1 MLDWL
6 AIWGIS
12 SAGGYLAKEV
22 IGPLA
27 KEALEDY
34 TKDFFKESIKD
45 YTGLS
50 DQNIQKKLLGKA
62 LKEFVALV
70 EEELEDA
77 DLSKQDVKQYTKPLK
92 QYIKDKSIKA
102 ILGSAFKYG
111 CKRIDTEKLA
121 QTWIELNL
129 LELPEGF
136 DWHYIGKQYVKEVR
150 TIIRESD
157 DLRPIRDS
165 QTLEAIAENTKPGII
180 PDFDLREYQE
190 ALLESYGN
198 VKLDSLDTSG
208 CAYNELKL
216 WKIFIPQNVR
226 EVHDLMPE
234 AIHELPK
241 DDSQK
246 LRESGQLQ
254 REIDKDELK
263 RAKERYYQQ
272 PIKSVLDV
280 IEDSQSYRY
289 LVVLGDPGSGKS
301 TLLQYLALEWAKTDL
316 TTDSSLSIPLLIELR
331 TYIRNC
337 DSGQCNNFLEF
348 CHQSSGAICHLNQH
362 HLDQELKD
370 GKVLVMFDGLDEV
383 FDPEKRIDVI
393 TEIHRFTNRYPKVR
407 VIVTSRVIGYKP
419 QRLRDAEFRH
429 VMLQDLESEQIQN
442 FIEKWHKLNFTDQAD
457 KVRKQDRLQK
467 AIETSYRI
475 RELAQNPLL
484 LTMMAILNRN
494 QDLPRDRSELYNQ
507 SSRLLLH
514 QWDVER
520 ALQEDHRVDPKIID
534 DEYKQHILRKVAYF
548 MQGNQAGLAGNL
560 ISGEDLER
568 IIKEE
573 LKLRDVNDP
582 RAVAK
587 VMINQLRTRNFIL
600 CFMGADYYAFVHR
613 TFLEY
618 FCAWEFVR
626 KFEKTQDISL
636 EHLKKQVFGQHWR
649 DEYWHEVLKLIVGMI
664 DSKKAGEIIEY
675 LMAQDGE
682 ADEFDNLFLAAGCL
696 SEVRN
701 RYQIKSTDSELLNR
715 FKDLIHD
722 TIKYDYQK
730 YLFDPDLIYGIS
742 IPAVVA
748 VATHWQDHPDTLRLL
763 QELARCDTDWLVR
776 CKAIVKLAQGWQDNR
791 DTLRLLQE
799 SARCDQHWYVR
810 LTAIEQLA
818 QGWHDREAWPTANQ
832 PWLWEFLCDRTL
844 HDPYDANE
852 EDKKLGL
859 ILRIKG
865 NPRQVAL
872 NAILEYYPNHPDTLA
887 LLKKLARS
895 DNDWKVR
902 RTAICQLA
910 KGYQDHPDTLPLLK
924 KLARSDNDWKVRA
937 TAIEQLAKGYKD
949 HPDTLPLLKKLARSD
964 KDSSV
969 RVTAIEQLAQG
980 YKDHRDTLA
989 LLQKWARSDNDSS
1002 VRFTAI
1008 KQLAQGYKNHRDTL
1022 PLLQESARSDSD
1034 SWVRGKAIE
1043 QLAQGY
1049 QDHPDTL
1056 AILQESARSDTDS
1069 DVRGEAIEQLAKGY
1083 QDHPDTLA
1091 ILQESARSD
1100 SDSDVRG
1107 TAIKQ
1112 LAKGYQDDPDT
1123 LPLLQQSAR
1132 SDTDSDVRGK
1142 AIQQL
1147 AQGYQDHPDTLPLLQ
1162 EYARSDKDSDVRV
1175 TAIKQLAEG
1184 YKDHQDTLPL
1194 LQESARSDK
1203 DSDVRVTAIE
1213 QLAEGYQDHPD
1224 TLPILQE
1231 SARSDTDSDVRGKAI
1246 QQLAQAWHDQPWLSQ
1261 FLCDRTLHDPFDP
1274 DKDRDYERD
1283 DENYNPRQIALQAIL
1298 KYYPN
1303 HSQSRSL
1310 LQDRAKHDPDP
1321 KLRKFAQKNLE

>member
-6 AIWGIS
+6 AVWGLS

-34 TKDFFKESIKD
+34 TKEFFKESIKE

-50 DQNIQKKLLGKA
+50 DQNTQKKLFGKA

-92 QYIKDKSIKA
+92 QYIKNQYIKA

-111 CKRIDTEKLA
+111 CKRIDTEKLDK
-121 QTWIELNL
+121 TWIELDL
-129 LELPEGF
+129 LPLPEGF
-136 DWHYIGKQYVKEVR
+136 DWHYIGKRYVKEVK

-165 QTLEAIAENTKPGII
+165 QTLEAIAENTKVGIT

-190 ALLESYGN
+190 ALIESYGN

-241 DDSQK
+241 DYYQK
-246 LRESGQLQ
+246 LRESGQLAQ
-254 REIDKDELK
+254 EIDQEELQ

-280 IEDSQSYRY
+280 IEDSQGYRY
-289 LVVLGDPGSGKS
+289 VVVLGDPGSGKS
-301 TLLQYLALEWAKTDL
+301 TLLQYLGLEWARTDL
-316 TTDSSLSIPLLIELR
+316 TTDSSLLIPLLIELR
-331 TYIRNC
+331 TYIRNR

-370 GKVLVMFDGLDEV
+370 GKALVMFDGLDEV
-383 FDPEKRIDVI
+383 FEPGKREDVI
-393 TEIHRFTNRYPKVR
+393 TDIHRFTNTYPKVR

-429 VMLQDLESEQIQN
+429 LMLQDLKSEQIQT
-442 FIEKWHKLNFTDQAD
+442 FIYQWHELTFTDQAD
-457 KVRKQDRLQK
+457 KVRKRERLQK
-467 AIETSYRI
+467 AIETSSPI
-475 RELAQNPLL
+475 RQLAQNPLL

-494 QDLPRDRSELYNQ
+494 QELPRDRSELYNQ

-520 ALQEDHRVDPKIID
+520 ALIEDNRLDPKTID
-534 DEYKQHILRKVAYF
+534 YQDKQQMLGKVAYF

-626 KFEKTQDISL
+626 KFEKKQEISL
-636 EHLKKQVFGQHWR
+636 EQLKTEVFGKHWR
-649 DEYWHEVLKLIVGMI
+649 DESWHEVLRLIVGMI
-664 DSKKAGEIIEY
+664 DSKKAGKIIED

-682 ADEFDNLFLAAGCL
+682 ADEFGNLFLAANCL

-701 RYQIKSTDSELLNR
+701 RYEIKSTDTELLNCL
-715 FKDLIHD
+715 KDLIY
-722 TIKYDYQK
+722 YDHNYDSK
-730 YLFDPDLIYGIS
+730 KSRYLTGLVSYIRRQ
-742 IPAVVA
+742 AVVA
-748 VATHWQDHPDTLRLL
+748 VATHWQKHRDTLALL
-763 QELARCDTDWLVR
+763 QEWARCDTDSDVR
-776 CKAIVKLAQGWQDNR
+776 GEAIEQLAQGYKDHR
-791 DTLRLLQE
+791 DTLALLQE
-799 SARCDQHWYVR
+799 WARCDTDSDVRGEAIEQLAQGYKDHRDTLALLQQSARCDTHWWVR
-810 LTAIEQLA
+810 VTAIEQLA
-818 QGWHDREAWPTANQ
+818 Q
-832 PWLWEFLCDRTL
+832 
-844 HDPYDANE
+844 
-852 EDKKLGL
+852 
-859 ILRIKG
+859 
-865 NPRQVAL
+865 
-872 NAILEYYPNHPDTLA
+872 
-887 LLKKLARS
+887 
-895 DNDWKVR
+895 
-902 RTAICQLA
+902 
-910 KGYQDHPDTLPLLK
+910 
-924 KLARSDNDWKVRA
+924 
-937 TAIEQLAKGYKD
+937 GYKD
-949 HPDTLPLLKKLARSD
+949 HPDTLPLLQEWARCDPDSSVRGEAIEQLAQGYKDHPDTLALLQEWARCD
-964 KDSSV
+964 PDSSV

-989 LLQKWARSDNDSS
+989 LLQ
-1002 VRFTAI
+1002 
-1008 KQLAQGYKNHRDTL
+1008 
-1022 PLLQESARSDSD
+1022 
-1034 SWVRGKAIE
+1034 
-1043 QLAQGY
+1043 
-1049 QDHPDTL
+1049 
-1056 AILQESARSDTDS
+1056 
-1069 DVRGEAIEQLAKGY
+1069 
-1083 QDHPDTLA
+1083 
-1091 ILQESARSD
+1091 
-1100 SDSDVRG
+1100 
-1107 TAIKQ
+1107 
-1112 LAKGYQDDPDT
+1112 
-1123 LPLLQQSAR
+1123 QSAR
-1132 SDTDSDVRGK
+1132 CDT
-1142 AIQQL
+1142 
-1147 AQGYQDHPDTLPLLQ
+1147 HWW
-1162 EYARSDKDSDVRV
+1162 
-1175 TAIKQLAEG
+1175 
-1184 YKDHQDTLPL
+1184 
-1194 LQESARSDK
+1194 
-1203 DSDVRVTAIE
+1203 VRVTAIE
-1213 QLAEGYQDHPD
+1213 QLAQGYKDHRDTLALLQQWARCDPDSLVRDTAIEQLAQAWQDHRD
-1224 TLPILQE
+1224 ALRLLQQSARSDFNSRVRLKVLEQLTLGWQNHRDSIILLQE
-1231 SARSDTDSDVRGKAI
+1231 WANSDTDSDLRDQVIEQLI
-1246 QQLAQAWHDQPWLSQ
+1246 QGWQDHRDTLALLQEWARCDPDSRLRATTIKQLAQGWKDHPYILPLLEEWARSYHYSFEQLAEGGQDQPWLWE
-1261 FLCDRTLHDPFDP
+1261 FLCDRTLHDPFEH
-1274 DKDRDYERD
+1274 KGQRK
-1283 DENYNPRQIALQAIL
+1283 YNPRKIALEAIL

-1303 HSQSRSL
+1303 HSQTRSL
-1310 LQDRAKHDPDP
+1310 LQDRAEHDPDP
-1321 KLRKFAQKNLE
+1321 KLRKFAKKNLELRI